1 MCIMYF
7 LFFLQKVVIYYN
19 IQYLSNL
26 DPYLEVFSFE
36 KMCISETK
44 VGGMNVDGFWLD
56 GIWWYGHP
64 SGELMGMYDNLI

>member
-1 MCIMYF
+1 MHIFILVLYNHRYVYYVF
-7 LFFLQKVVIYYN
+7 FIFLQKVVIYYN

-44 VGGMNVDGFWLD
+44 VG
-56 GIWWYGHP
+56 
-64 SGELMGMYDNLI
+64 E